1 MLIYVYVFALILG
14 GVLLGSSILLGGHDD
29 GELEAGDAD
38 ADADLDADA
47 DGEVEAHG
55 GSGTHGKELDFGHG
69 GADFF
74 LWTFRSIRFW
84 TFFLAFFGL
93 TGVVLDG
100 LGMLDHW
107 AATLALSIG
116 MGAVTG
122 MGASGVIRYL
132 STDTTG
138 VAAGSEDYVGKTVRV
153 LVPVSPSATG
163 KVRLQLKGNT
173 VDVLA
178 TCDDDNFASKEEAII
193 IEMEGTTARIA
204 RVDPRH

>member
-29 GELEAGDAD
+29 AELETGDVDAD
-38 ADADLDADA
+38 ASLEAEAHADLDD
-47 DGEVEAHG
+47 HG
-55 GSGTHGKELDFGHG
+55 GTGSPEQEAEFGHG

-100 LGMLDHW
+100 LGLVEHW
-107 AATLALSIG
+107 AATLGLAVA
-116 MGAVTG
+116 MGTVTG

-132 STDTTG
+132 SSDTTG
-138 VAAGSEDYVGKTVRV
+138 VAAGSDDYVGKTVRV
-153 LVPVSPSATG
+153 MIPVAPNATG

-178 TCDDDNFASKEEAII
+178 KCDDDSFASKEEAII

-204 RVDPRH
+204 RVDPRD